1 MSWLKD
7 KLRNWLLQKDYEE
20 DSIECNT
27 IKPARP
33 RVGLSSSRT
42 FDSRG
47 MGFIIYQAVGGNI
60 MEYNFYDEKNDR
72 HDHRLHIIPADQEL
86 GQGIAHIITYEMLRK

>member
-20 DSIECNT
+20 DSMECNT
-27 IKPARP
+27 IKTPR

-42 FDSRG
+42 FDTRG
-47 MGFIIYQAVGGNI
+47 MGFTIYQAVGGNI
-60 MEYNFYDEKNDR
+60 MEYSFYDEKNDR
-72 HDHRLHIIPADQEL
+72 HEHRLHIIPSEQDL
-86 GQGIAHIITYEMLRK
+86 GEGISHIITYEMLRK